1 MIAVSWLIL
10 SPSRFQVLSTPATR
24 PPLNL
29 NLMPGLNLGNTI
41 FTLHLS
47 LCSMCSCTLY
57 YMTCGSPM
65 ASEHA
70 RSIDPRHW
78 RPPCR
83 IHGPTRSRGKNMFL
97 SILNLTSSSRP
108 ASYNYEHAMQT
119 KRLRACLTRA
129 RCAPQVASPQV
140 PNTHAAVR
148 QRFFLA
154 SSTPRLRRHRS
165 C

>member
-57 YMTCGSPM
+57 YMSDVDRPWL
-65 ASEHA
+65 
-70 RSIDPRHW
+70 RSSM
-78 RPPCR
+78 
-83 IHGPTRSRGKNMFL
+83 HGP
-97 SILNLTSSSRP
+97 LT
-108 ASYNYEHAMQT
+108 EGID
-119 KRLRACLTRA
+119 A
-129 RCAPQVASPQV
+129 RHVASMDIHDHVAKKHVSCHPQ
-140 PNTHAAVR
+140 
-148 QRFFLA
+148 L
-154 SSTPRLRRHRS
+154 
-165 C
+165 